1 MTETDRISEF
11 IEYISATGV
20 SDNTKQAYERDLRI
34 AKRYLDDN
42 GVCELADI
50 GSADLM
56 QYIEYILDQGRSAAT
71 VSRNIASM
79 RRFFAFTHSRGYT
92 FSDPSELL
100 KAPKVIRK
108 TPDILSEKDIRRLIG
123 TVDQESI
130 KGIRDRAI
138 LELLAGTGISVS
150 EILAL
155 DMEDVDLRTRMMF
168 LGDEKRMIE
177 LSKKLCDILKKY
189 MNVRHKLAADAAECE
204 AFFLSCAGGRMSRQG
219 LWKLIHLCGKNAGIE
234 NMTPKILRHS
244 FAVAALKHGKDV
256 STVQKMLGHT
266 SRTGTMEYR
275 SLADEL

>member
-11 IEYISATGV
+11 IEYISETGV
-20 SDNTKQAYERDLRI
+20 SNNTKQAYERDLRI
-34 AKRYLDDN
+34 IKRYLDDN

-56 QYIEYILDQGRSAAT
+56 QYIEYILEQGRSAAT

-108 TPDILSEKDIRRLIG
+108 TPDILSEKDIRKLIG
-123 TVDQESI
+123 SVDQDSV

-150 EILAL
+150 EVLAL
-155 DMEDVDLRTRMMF
+155 DTEDADLRARLMF
-168 LGDEKRMIE
+168 LGDERRRIE

-189 MNVRHKLAADAAECE
+189 LNVRHKLAADATECE

-219 LWKLIHLCGKNAGIE
+219 LWKLIHLYGRNAGIE

-256 STVQKMLGHT
+256 STVQKMLGHA

-275 SLADEL
+275 SIADEL

>member
-11 IEYISATGV
+11 IEYISETGV
-20 SDNTKQAYERDLRI
+20 SNNTKQAYERDLRI
-34 AKRYLDDN
+34 IKRYRDDS
-42 GVCELADI
+42 GLCELADI

-56 QYIEYILDQGRSAAT
+56 QYIEYILEQGRSVAT

-79 RRFFAFTHSRGYT
+79 RRFFAFTHSRGYN

-108 TPDILSEKDIRRLIG
+108 TPDILSEKDIRKLIG
-123 TVDQESI
+123 SVDQDSV

-138 LELLAGTGISVS
+138 LELLAGTGISVG
-150 EILAL
+150 EVLAL
-155 DMEDVDLRTRMMF
+155 DTEDADLRARLMF
-168 LGDEKRMIE
+168 LGDERRRIE

-189 MNVRHKLAADAAECE
+189 LNVRHKLAADATECE

-219 LWKLIHLCGKNAGIE
+219 LWKLIHLYGRNAGIE

-256 STVQKMLGHT
+256 STVQKMLGHA

-275 SLADEL
+275 SIADEL